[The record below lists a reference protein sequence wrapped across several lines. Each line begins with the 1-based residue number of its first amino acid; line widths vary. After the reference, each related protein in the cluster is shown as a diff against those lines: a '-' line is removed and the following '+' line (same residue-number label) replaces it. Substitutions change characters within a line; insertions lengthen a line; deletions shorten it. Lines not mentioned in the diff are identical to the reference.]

1 MYKFI
6 LTFFFLI
13 STLSFSK
20 ESDILGKWI
29 TEKAKNGNQVI
40 VTFYKKNNLFFGKID
55 RLTIP
60 TYSEGK
66 YKGKPKMDLQ
76 NPNPNL
82 KEKPLVGIDFVK
94 SFAYDESSDSFKN
107 GFIYNPENGKTYY
120 CSIKFKNP
128 NTLIVKGSID
138 KSGLIGKKQIWKRA
152 K

>member
-6 LTFFFLI
+6 LTFFILL

-20 ESDILGKWI
+20 ESDIFGKWI
-29 TEKAKNGNQVI
+29 TEKAKNGNQII
-40 VTFYKKNNLFFGKID
+40 VTFYQKNNLLYGKID

-60 TYSEGK
+60 IYTEGK
-66 YKGKPKMDLQ
+66 YKGKAKMDLQ

-82 KEKPLVGIDFVK
+82 KGKPLVGIDFVK
-94 SFAYDESSDSFKN
+94 SFTYDPKSDSFKN

-120 CSIKFKNP
+120 CSIKFRDS
-128 NTLIVKGSID
+128 NTIIVKGSID
-138 KSGLIGKKQIWKRA
+138 KSGFIGKKQIWKRV